1 MAKGKRK
8 SSGGA
13 VKMHGPKRKLFHE
26 WSRSIRIHLANAGLL
41 DKYSHFESF
50 KLACVARG
58 LKNPTMAHF
67 DQMRFLKTRK
77 EQDEW
82 FKNIGR

>member
-13 VKMHGPKRKLFHE
+13 VKMHGPKRKLFHQ
-26 WSRSIRIHLANAGLL
+26 WSRSARIHLGNAGLL
-41 DKYSHFESF
+41 DKYHNFESF

-58 LKNPTMAHF
+58 MKNPNIKDFDTM
-67 DQMRFLKTRK
+67 RLLKTRK